1 MAFEVPGHTADGVC
15 FAEHAGEALPRGEDF
30 DGCLCG
36 GGLAGHTASVW
47 RRSFPLR
54 AMERRARR
62 EEEERRTAAAT
73 GMEAIGVVVGL
84 RLSDLQDLLVQV
96 VHFVLKRGVDWVVGG
111 FM

>member
-1 MAFEVPGHTADGVC
+1 MRFEVPGHTADGVC
-15 FAEHAGEALPRGEDF
+15 FAEHAGESLPRGEDF

-54 AMERRARR
+54 AMERRAMR
-62 EEEERRTAAAT
+62 EEEERRTAAAA

-84 RLSDLQDLLVQV
+84 RLRDLQLALVQV
-96 VHFVLKRGVDWVVGG
+96 VHFVLKSGCELAVVVG
-111 FM
+111 

>member
-1 MAFEVPGHTADGVC
+1 
-15 FAEHAGEALPRGEDF
+15 
-30 DGCLCG
+30 
-36 GGLAGHTASVW
+36 
-47 RRSFPLR
+47 
-54 AMERRARR
+54 MERRARR